1 MFYLINSVFKSKS
14 VYKLTQASIKYLK
27 SDILLLA
34 LRRREER
41 EEGSVIKKV
50 G

>member
-14 VYKLTQASIKYLK
+14 VYKLTQVSIKYLK
-27 SDILLLA
+27 SDILLSA

-41 EEGSVIKKV
+41 EEESAIKKV